1 MAKRH
6 STRKNLRTRRSI
18 KGRIG
23 GGANYVERLFGGKRR
38 TKMKGGVVL
47 DWPGDKSLTLH
58 TNPSQIQQQQWFTPG
73 TSQQMQLQQMQ
84 QMQQMRQNFAW

>member
-23 GGANYVERLFGGKRR
+23 GGNYYDRLFGGKRR
-38 TKMKGGVVL
+38 TKMKGGFGSFDSMGGASIFSNGVSGGGGGGYGSAMPFMK
-47 DWPGDKSLTLH
+47 WH
-58 TNPSQIQQQQWFTPG
+58 N
-73 TSQQMQLQQMQ
+73 
-84 QMQQMRQNFAW
+84 